1 MTQKPI
7 QLTGI
12 CNPLVDIL
20 LRISDETLVA
30 LQAEK
35 GTMRLVDDSE
45 QAALFHKLD
54 LTDARI
60 CSGGS
65 VANSLVSFAQL
76 GGSAGLIGAIG
87 SDGYGHTFRTEIEKC
102 GVILGSEPREGTTTG
117 TCISL
122 ITPDSERTMRAHLG
136 EAAKLDPER
145 VNHKLIQDSEWLFV
159 EGFPLLNGPEGRNA
173 VRAAVDVALNAKT
186 KVVVTCSEPIV
197 IAIAGDDLKAALK
210 GSSLLFANEEE
221 AKALS
226 GQNTITDAFNSLSDT
241 YPGVVVT
248 AGPNGSYVSWN
259 SKKSIFP
266 AFNATPKDLTG
277 AGDMFAAGFLYG
289 INHGFSAEES
299 AKRASFLAKQV
310 IEQIGARLTKDL
322 REIWQSTP
330 MN

>member
-1 MTQKPI
+1 MSSKPI

-20 LRISDETLVA
+20 LQITDEKLKS
-30 LQAEK
+30 LNAEK
-35 GTMRLVDDSE
+35 GTMRLVDDHE
-45 QAALFHKLD
+45 QEALFKKLD
-54 LTDARI
+54 LTNARI

-65 VANSLVSFAQL
+65 VANSIVSFAQL
-76 GGSAGLIGAIG
+76 GGTAGLIGAIG
-87 SDGYGHTFRTEIEKC
+87 SDVFGHTFRDEIEKS
-102 GVILGSEPREGTTTG
+102 GVTLGSEPREGSVTG

-122 ITPDSERTMRAHLG
+122 ITPDSERTLRAHLG

-159 EGFPLLNGPEGRNA
+159 EGFPLLNGEEGRNA
-173 VRAAVDVALNAKT
+173 IREAVDVAINANT

-197 IAIAGDDLKAALK
+197 VTIAGDELKAALK
-210 GSSLLFANEEE
+210 NSSLLFANEEE

-226 GQNTITDAFNSLSDT
+226 GQTTITDAFNALSDQ

-259 SKKSIFP
+259 NKKSLIP
-266 AFNATPKDLTG
+266 AFKSNPIDLTG

-289 INHGFSAEES
+289 IAHKLTAEES
-299 AKRASFLAKQV
+299 AKRAAYLAKHV

-322 REIWQSTP
+322 RTLWQSTP

>member
-1 MTQKPI
+1 MTQRPI

-20 LRISDETLVA
+20 LRISEETLA
-30 LQAEK
+30 SLHAEK
-35 GTMRLVDDSE
+35 GTMRLVDDHE
-45 QAALFHKLD
+45 QSALFQKLD

-76 GGSAGLIGAIG
+76 GGTAGLIGAIG
-87 SDGYGHTFRTEIEKC
+87 SDVYGHTFRAEIEKF
-102 GVILGSEPREGTTTG
+102 GVTLGSEPRDGTTTG

-122 ITPDSERTMRAHLG
+122 ITPDSERTLRAHLG

-159 EGFPLLNGPEGRNA
+159 EGFPLLNGPEGRSA
-173 VRAAVDVALNAKT
+173 VRSAVDVASSSNT

-197 IAIAGDDLKAALK
+197 VAVAGDDLKAALNK
-210 GSSLLFANEEE
+210 SSLLFANEEE

-226 GQNTITDAFNSLSDT
+226 GQKTIKDAFNSLSDS
-241 YPGVVVT
+241 YSGVVVT
-248 AGPNGSYVSWN
+248 AGPDGSYVSWN
-259 SKKSIFP
+259 NKKSLIP
-266 AFNATPKDLTG
+266 AFKSTPIDLTG

-289 INHGFSAEES
+289 LIHGIPVEES
-299 AKRASFLAKQV
+299 AKRAGFLAKHV

-322 REIWQSTP
+322 RALWQSTP